1 MSDALSQVLER
12 ASVDA
17 GFRAQL
23 GSDPE
28 RALAGY
34 ALTNEERAALL
45 SKEDDRLRELG
56 VDARVSKLLS
66 APTTDTPGP
75 EPPSAP

>member
-23 GSDPE
+23 ESDPA

-34 ALTNEERAALL
+34 ALTDEERGALI
-45 SKEDDRLRELG
+45 SRDDDQLHELG
-56 VDARVSKLLS
+56 VETRITKDIPE
-66 APTTDTPGP
+66 PTTDTPWP
-75 EPPSAP
+75 EPPAIP